1 MATPQ
6 PRSGSES
13 QKSRVSSDQRRSLLL
28 DAAIRVFSKTGFCG
42 TKTRDIAA
50 EAHINEALL
59 FRHFPTKDDLYI
71 AILENMSVNDW
82 IEAIQSAI
90 HLAKDDVD
98 LFIREYAKRTLERYR
113 QHPELVRL
121 LLYSALEQHSS
132 AEMFRQKQIGPIL
145 NLITGYIAERQADG
159 KFSRKVSADHAAR
172 ILYGAVAH
180 QGLVMILLGGA
191 AKPMTDDEVAD
202 AITEIVNRGLLVRA

>member
-1 MATPQ
+1 MATAQ

-13 QKSRVSSDQRRSLLL
+13 QKSRVSSDLRRSLLL
-28 DAAIRVFSKTGFCG
+28 DAAVRVFSKAGFCG

-71 AILENMSVNDW
+71 AILERMSVTDW

-90 HLAKDDVD
+90 DLAKDDVD
-98 LFIREYAKRTLERYR
+98 LFIREYAQRTLERYR

-121 LLYSALEQHSS
+121 LLYSALEQHGS
-132 AEMFRQKQIGPIL
+132 AEMFREKQIRPIL
-145 NLITGYIAERQADG
+145 NLITGYVAERQAEG
-159 KFSRKVSADHAAR
+159 KFSSILSADHAAR

-180 QGLVMILLGGA
+180 QGLVTILLRGA
-191 AKPMTDDEVAD
+191 VEPMTDDEVAD
-202 AITEIVNRGLLVRA
+202 AIAEIVTRGLLVRA